1 MRRGDKSEQSG
12 SVRGAQG
19 SATRQATVLAEGSAL
34 EGKIRTSGPL
44 RVDGAVCGSLTCE
57 GLMSVGAT
65 GQVMGELH
73 VQSLSANG
81 RVSGIIF
88 VRHHLQLREKGRL
101 IGHARYETLE
111 IVRGGVL
118 DGTTNRISGVPT
130 LVDQSEDDE
139 YEAAQ

>member
-1 MRRGDKSEQSG
+1 M
-12 SVRGAQG
+12 
-19 SATRQATVLAEGSAL
+19 TVLAEGAAL
-34 EGKIRTSGPL
+34 EGTIKTRGPL
-44 RVDGAVCGSLTCE
+44 QVDGAVCGTLTCE

-65 GQVMGELH
+65 GRVMGELH
-73 VQSLSANG
+73 VQSLSNNG
-81 RVSGIIF
+81 QVSGLVF
-88 VRHHLQLREKGRL
+88 VRHHFQLREQGRL

-130 LVDQSEDDE
+130 LVDQDEDE